1 MSGIND
7 NIKPPI
13 KNKKAKPS
21 QIPKKWGTDAFLP
34 NFIPDAINI
43 ELLGPGVIAVT
54 NAKIKNSNIM
64 QV

>member
-13 KNKKAKPS
+13 KNKKVKPI
-21 QIPKKWGTDAFLP
+21 QIPKKCGIDAFLP

-54 NAKIKNSNIM
+54 NAKTKNSNTM